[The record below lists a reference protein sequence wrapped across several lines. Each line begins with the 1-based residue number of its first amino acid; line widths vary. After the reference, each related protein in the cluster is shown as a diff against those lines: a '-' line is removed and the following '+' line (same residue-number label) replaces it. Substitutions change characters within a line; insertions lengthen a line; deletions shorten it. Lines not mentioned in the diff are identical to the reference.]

1 MKHPLLRMI
10 FERRES
16 SRELWQRNLM
26 VLWFA
31 QFVAMI
37 GMSAVLPFLPLYVR
51 ELGVAPQDAAFWSG
65 LINAA
70 PFITSSI
77 LTPVWGAMG
86 DRYGQKTMVIRA
98 VIGLGVTVALMGF
111 APTVWV
117 LLFLRLLQ
125 GAVSGFIS
133 ANNAFVSTQ
142 TPTQHAGMALSTL
155 QTSVAAGTV
164 VGPLLGGTISDA
176 FGANV
181 VFFVVGGLCA
191 VSSYI
196 LWAKLVEERAARS
209 GQPPRVWRNMRVVIR
224 DPMLRWLLLTL
235 FIVQTALMLPSP
247 IYPYYIA
254 ELGAPTSLLSSI
266 TGTIVSL
273 VGIMSV
279 ISGPWWG
286 ARSDRLGFRPTMMA
300 AAGVVTLGMLA
311 QAFVP
316 SYHWLFPIRA
326 IMGIA
331 TGALQPLVFGELT
344 RRAPTG
350 RKGGIMGMASS
361 ATLAG
366 NLTGPLMCAAIA
378 PWLPLW
384 MMFVVSAMTMLS
396 VVMIARRR

>member
-51 ELGVAPQDAAFWSG
+51 DLGVAPQDAAFWSG

-111 APTVWV
+111 APNVWV

-181 VFFVVGGLCA
+181 VFFVVGALCA

-196 LWAKLVEERAARS
+196 LWTKLVEERVARS
-209 GQPPRVWRNMRVVIR
+209 GQPPHVWRNMGVVIR

-286 ARSDRLGFRPTMMA
+286 ARSDRLGFQPTMMA

>member
-1 MKHPLLRMI
+1 MKHPLLRLL
-10 FERRES
+10 FERGAA
-16 SRELWQRNLM
+16 SRELWQRNLL

-51 ELGVAPQDAAFWSG
+51 ALGVSSQDAAFWSG
-65 LINAA
+65 LITAA

-77 LTPVWGAMG
+77 MTPVWGALS
-86 DRYGQKTMVIRA
+86 DRFGQKTMVIRA

-111 APTVWV
+111 APNVWV

-125 GAVSGFIS
+125 GAVSGFIA

-142 TPTQHAGMALSTL
+142 TPTQNAGVALSTL

-164 VGPLLGGTISDA
+164 VGPLVGGLISDA
-176 FGANV
+176 IGANA
-181 VFFVVGGLCA
+181 VFFVVGGLCFI
-191 VSSYI
+191 SSYI
-196 LWAKLVEERAARS
+196 LWSKLVEERIATTGA
-209 GQPPRVWRNMRVVIR
+209 PPRVLRNMRIVIR
-224 DPMLRWLLLTL
+224 EPMLRYLLLTL
-235 FIVQTALMLPSP
+235 FIVQTSLMLPSP

-254 ELGAPTSLLSSI
+254 ELGAPAALLSSI

-273 VGIMSV
+273 VGITSV
-279 ISGPWWG
+279 VSGPWWG
-286 ARSDRLGFRPTMMA
+286 ARSDRLGFRPTMMMA
-300 AAGVVTLGMLA
+300 ATVVALGMLA
-311 QAFVP
+311 QALVP

-326 IMGIA
+326 IMGVA

-344 RRAPTG
+344 RRAPAG

-366 NLTGPLMCAAIA
+366 NLAGPLVCAALA
-378 PWLPLW
+378 PWMPHW
-384 MMFVVSAMTMLS
+384 MMFVVSSLS
-396 VVMIARRR
+396 MASIVLIARRA

>member
-10 FERRES
+10 FERREA

-51 ELGVAPQDAAFWSG
+51 DLGVAPQDAAFWSG

-111 APTVWV
+111 APNVWV
-117 LLFLRLLQ
+117 LFFLRLLQ

-181 VFFVVGGLCA
+181 VFFVVGALCA
-191 VSSYI
+191 ISSYI
-196 LWAKLVEERAARS
+196 LWTKLVEERAARS
-209 GQPPRVWRNMRVVIR
+209 GQPPHVWRNMGVVIR

-254 ELGAPTSLLSSI
+254 ELGAPPSLLSSI

-286 ARSDRLGFRPTMMA
+286 SRSDRLGFRPTMMA
-300 AAGVVTLGMLA
+300 AAGVVALGMLA

-326 IMGIA
+326 IMGVA

-384 MMFVVSAMTMLS
+384 MLFVVSAMTMLS
-396 VVMIARRR
+396 VVMIARRS

>member
-1 MKHPLLRMI
+1 MKHPLLRFM
-10 FERRES
+10 FERS
-16 SRELWQRNLM
+16 AMSRELWQRNLI

-51 ELGVAPQDAAFWSG
+51 ELGVPQQDAAFWSG

-77 LTPVWGAMG
+77 MTPVWGAMS
-86 DRYGQKTMVIRA
+86 DRFGQKTMVIRA
-98 VIGLGVTVALMGF
+98 VIGLGLTVALMGF
-111 APTVWV
+111 APNVWV

-125 GAVSGFIS
+125 GAVSGFIA

-142 TPTQHAGMALSTL
+142 TPTEHAGMALSTL

-164 VGPLLGGTISDA
+164 VGPLIGGAISDA
-176 FGANV
+176 AGANV

-191 VSSYI
+191 ISSYI
-196 LWAKLVEERAARS
+196 LWSNLVEERVAVN
-209 GQPPRVWRNMRVVIR
+209 GHPPRVLRNMRIVVR
-224 DPMLRWLLLTL
+224 EPMLRYLLLTL

-247 IYPYYIA
+247 IYPYYLA
-254 ELGAPTSLLSSI
+254 ELGAPSYVLSSI

-300 AAGVVTLGMLA
+300 AAGVVSMGMLA

-316 SYHWLFPIRA
+316 TYHWLFPIRA

-344 RRAPTG
+344 RRAPAG

-366 NLTGPLMCAAIA
+366 NLTGPLMCAALA
-378 PWLPLW
+378 PWMPHW
-384 MMFVVSAMTMLS
+384 MLFVVSAITMAS
-396 VVMIARRR
+396 IVMIARRA

>member
-1 MKHPLLRMI
+1 M
-10 FERRES
+10 
-16 SRELWQRNLM
+16 SRELWQRNLI

-51 ELGVAPQDAAFWSG
+51 ELGVPQQDAAFWSG

-77 LTPVWGAMG
+77 MTPMWGAMG
-86 DRYGQKTMVIRA
+86 DRFGQKTMVIRA
-98 VIGLGVTVALMGF
+98 VIGLGLTVALMGF
-111 APTVWV
+111 APNVWV
-117 LLFLRLLQ
+117 LFILRLLQ
-125 GAVSGFIS
+125 GAASGFIA

-142 TPTQHAGMALSTL
+142 TPTEHAGMALSTL

-164 VGPLLGGTISDA
+164 VGPLIGGAISDA
-176 FGANV
+176 AGANV

-191 VSSYI
+191 ISSYI
-196 LWAKLVEERAARS
+196 LWSKLVEERVAVT
-209 GQPPRVWRNMRVVIR
+209 GHPPRVLRNMRIVVR
-224 DPMLRWLLLTL
+224 EPMLRYLLLTL

-254 ELGAPTSLLSSI
+254 ELGAPSYVLSSI

-300 AAGVVTLGMLA
+300 AAGVVAIGMLA

-344 RRAPTG
+344 RRAPAG

-366 NLTGPLMCAAIA
+366 NLTGPLMCAALA
-378 PWLPLW
+378 PWMPHW
-384 MMFVVSAMTMLS
+384 MLFVVSAISMASIVL
-396 VVMIARRR
+396 IARRA

>member
-10 FERRES
+10 FERREA

-51 ELGVAPQDAAFWSG
+51 DLGVAPQDAAFWSG

-111 APTVWV
+111 APNVWV
-117 LLFLRLLQ
+117 LFFLRLLQ

-181 VFFVVGGLCA
+181 VFFVVGALCA

-196 LWAKLVEERAARS
+196 LWTKLAEERAARS
-209 GQPPRVWRNMRVVIR
+209 GQPPHVWRNMGVVIR

-247 IYPYYIA
+247 VYPYYIA
-254 ELGAPTSLLSSI
+254 ELGAPPSLLSSI

-286 ARSDRLGFRPTMMA
+286 SRSDRLGFRPTMMA
-300 AAGVVTLGMLA
+300 AAGVVALGMLA

-326 IMGIA
+326 IMGVA

-384 MMFVVSAMTMLS
+384 MLFVVSAMTMLS
-396 VVMIARRR
+396 VVMIARRS

>member
-1 MKHPLLRMI
+1 MKHPLLRML
-10 FERRES
+10 FERAEVS
-16 SRELWQRNLM
+16 HELWQRNLL

-37 GMSAVLPFLPLYVR
+37 GMSAVLPFMPLYVR

-65 LINAA
+65 LITAA

-77 LTPVWGAMG
+77 MTPVWGAMG
-86 DRYGQKTMVIRA
+86 DRFGQKTMVIRA
-98 VIGLGVTVALMGF
+98 VLGLGLTVALMGF
-111 APTVWV
+111 APNVWV
-117 LLFLRLLQ
+117 LLLLRLLQ
-125 GAVSGFIS
+125 GAVSGFIA

-142 TPTQHAGMALSTL
+142 TPTQHAGFALSTL
-155 QTSVAAGTV
+155 QTSVSAGTV
-164 VGPLLGGTISDA
+164 VGPLVGGAISDA
-176 FGANV
+176 AGPNV
-181 VFFVVGGLCA
+181 VFFVVGALCA
-191 VSSYI
+191 ISSYI
-196 LWAKLVEERAARS
+196 LWSKLVEERTART
-209 GQPPRVWRNMRVVIR
+209 GHPPRVLRNMRIVVR
-224 DPMLRWLLLTL
+224 DPMLRDLLVIL

-254 ELGAPTSLLSSI
+254 ELGAPAALLSSI

-273 VGIMSV
+273 VGITSV

-286 ARSDRLGFRPTMMA
+286 ARSDRLGFRPTMMMA
-300 AAGVVTLGMLA
+300 AAVVTLGMVA

-344 RRAPTG
+344 RRAPAG

-366 NLTGPLMCAAIA
+366 NLTGPLLCAALA
-378 PWLPLW
+378 PWMPHW
-384 MMFVVSAMTMLS
+384 MMFAVSGMSMAS
-396 VVMIARRR
+396 IIMIARKA